1 MTKYGRHFGQ
11 RASFMPS
18 SQVVQTLSI
27 LGYHLQQLLLFP
39 PQPMIDQMTRH
50 RFDCHSRVVAF
61 LALGL
66 RDVLNLKCIRL
77 SILML
82 VDVDSGTSPAI
93 PTSWRHWTG
102 VSWLAHRYSLSLVF
116 AVCCQSARSNAAV
129 KRNRRVGWHTR
140 NRCRVNICGVNCLV
154 INLRFHWI
162 WTLVC

>member
-18 SQVVQTLSI
+18 LQVVQTLSI

-50 RFDCHSRVVAF
+50 RFDCHSRAVAF

-82 VDVDSGTSPAI
+82 VDVDSGTSPVI
-93 PTSWRHWTG
+93 PTS
-102 VSWLAHRYSLSLVF
+102 
-116 AVCCQSARSNAAV
+116 
-129 KRNRRVGWHTR
+129 
-140 NRCRVNICGVNCLV
+140 
-154 INLRFHWI
+154 
-162 WTLVC
+162 